1 MEPTGAVLGGIVAA
15 CRQRLAEARTRT
27 PLSYWQDAAEARLER
42 RDFARA
48 LAGNG
53 SGRGPVRVIAE
64 LKRASPSRGLLR
76 ARYRR
81 REIAQAYAAAGAS
94 ALSVLTEEQYFL
106 GSIEDL
112 KQARDAVSLPVLRK
126 DFILDGY
133 QVYESAA
140 AGADAVLLIAA
151 VLSDGD
157 LRDLI
162 ELCQSLRLAAV
173 VEVHNEEE
181 LDRALAAGARIIGV
195 NNRNLKTMKVSLETS
210 FRLKDR
216 IPSSCLSVSESGI
229 RTAEDLRDLAVAG
242 FDAALI
248 GERLMTAN
256 DPGLALAELLGG
268 AKKLAAQQG

>member
-1 MEPTGAVLGGIVAA
+1 MEPTGAVLGEIVAA
-15 CRQRLAEARTRT
+15 CRQRLAEARVRT
-27 PLSYWQDAAEARLER
+27 PLGYWQDAAEARLER
-42 RDFARA
+42 RDFTRA
-48 LAGNG
+48 LAGDG

-76 ARYRR
+76 TRYRR
-81 REIAQAYAAAGAS
+81 REIAQAYAGAGAA

-112 KQARDAVSLPVLRK
+112 KQARAAVSLPVLRK
-126 DFILDGY
+126 DFILDAY

-151 VLSDGD
+151 VLPDGD

-162 ELCQSLRLAAV
+162 ELCESQRLAAL
-173 VEVHNEEE
+173 VEVHNQEE

-195 NNRNLKTMKVSLETS
+195 NNRNLKTMEVNLETA
-210 FRLKDR
+210 FRLKER

-229 RTAEDLRDLAVAG
+229 RTAEDLRNLAAAG
-242 FDAALI
+242 FHAALI
-248 GERLMTAN
+248 GEHLMTAA
-256 DPGLALAELLGG
+256 DPGRALAELLGG
-268 AKKLAAQQG
+268 AKSLAT